1 MGFCGIMR
9 DNLGLC
15 GIIWDLEFGIWDYV
29 GLCRISFLFRLLT
42 KEYAPRTL
50 RVSSRF
56 FPRNARTIDKSRLVK
71 ADLNASLKGA
81 SEQNTTQEREREHFT
96 QENISKQEE
105 YFTFTKHKHN
115 TTQGE
120 IIKTEPESN
129 GFAIFLLSNQI
140 LHMN

>member
-1 MGFCGIMR
+1 MGFCGITWY
-9 DNLGLC
+9 NLGLC
-15 GIIWDLEFGIWDYV
+15 QN
-29 GLCRISFLFRLLT
+29 RSFLFRLLT

-56 FPRNARTIDKSRLVK
+56 FRGNARTIDKSRLVK

-81 SEQNTTQEREREHFT
+81 SEQNTTQELEREHFT

-115 TTQGE
+115 KTQGE
-120 IIKTEPESN
+120 IIKTEPERN
-129 GFAIFLLSNQI
+129 GLAII

>member
-1 MGFCGIMR
+1 MGFCGITWY
-9 DNLGLC
+9 NLGLC
-15 GIIWDLEFGIWDYV
+15 QN
-29 GLCRISFLFRLLT
+29 RSFLFRLLT
-42 KEYAPRTL
+42 KEYAPQTL

-56 FPRNARTIDKSRLVK
+56 FPGNARTIDKSRLVIRIVN

-81 SEQNTTQEREREHFT
+81 SEQNTTQELEREHFT

-120 IIKTEPESN
+120 IIKTELESN
-129 GFAIFLLSNQI
+129 GFCKSVAE
-140 LHMN
+140 

>member
-9 DNLGLC
+9 DNLGLYQ
-15 GIIWDLEFGIWDYV
+15 IRSL
-29 GLCRISFLFRLLT
+29 LFRLLT
-42 KEYAPRTL
+42 KEYAPQTL

-56 FPRNARTIDKSRLVK
+56 FPGNARIIYKTILVK

-81 SEQNTTQEREREHFT
+81 SEQNTTQELEREHFT

-105 YFTFTKHKHN
+105 YFTFTKHKHH

-120 IIKTEPESN
+120 KFKTELESN
-129 GFAIFLLSNQI
+129 GFAKVLLSNQI

>member
-1 MGFCGIMR
+1 MGFCGITW

-15 GIIWDLEFGIWDYV
+15 
-29 GLCRISFLFRLLT
+29 RIKSFLFRLLT
-42 KEYAPRTL
+42 KEYAPQTL

-56 FPRNARTIDKSRLVK
+56 FPGNARTIDKSRIVN

-81 SEQNTTQEREREHFT
+81 SEQNTTQELEREHFT

-129 GFAIFLLSNQI
+129 GSAMFLLSNQI
-140 LHMN
+140 LHMNQHKVFCQFAFLCD

>member
-1 MGFCGIMR
+1 M
-9 DNLGLC
+9 
-15 GIIWDLEFGIWDYV
+15 
-29 GLCRISFLFRLLT
+29 FRLLT

-56 FPRNARTIDKSRLVK
+56 FPGNARTIDKSRLVIRIVN

-81 SEQNTTQEREREHFT
+81 SEQNTTQELEREHFT

-120 IIKTEPESN
+120 IIKTEPERN
-129 GFAIFLLSNQI
+129 GPAKINARPFAILLSFETNC
-140 LHMN
+140 LSDVRGTSGRSMD

>member
-1 MGFCGIMR
+1 MA
-9 DNLGLC
+9 
-15 GIIWDLEFGIWDYV
+15 
-29 GLCRISFLFRLLT
+29 LCRIRSFLFRLLT

-56 FPRNARTIDKSRLVK
+56 FSGNARTIDKSRLVN

-81 SEQNTTQEREREHFT
+81 SEQNTTQELEREQFT

-129 GFAIFLLSNQI
+129 DSATFLLSNQI
-140 LHMN
+140 LRMN

>member
-1 MGFCGIMR
+1 MR
-9 DNLGLC
+9 LK
-15 GIIWDLEFGIWDYV
+15 
-29 GLCRISFLFRLLT
+29 LF
-42 KEYAPRTL
+42 
-50 RVSSRF
+50 VCHQGF
-56 FPRNARTIDKSRLVK
+56 FPGNARTIDKSRLVIRIAN

-81 SEQNTTQEREREHFT
+81 SEQNTTQELEREHFT

-115 TTQGE
+115 TAQGE

-129 GFAIFLLSNQI
+129 SSALFLLSNQI

>member
-1 MGFCGIMR
+1 M
-9 DNLGLC
+9 
-15 GIIWDLEFGIWDYV
+15 
-29 GLCRISFLFRLLT
+29 FRLLT

-56 FPRNARTIDKSRLVK
+56 FPGNARTIDKSRLVIRIVN

-81 SEQNTTQEREREHFT
+81 SEQNTTQELEREHFT

-120 IIKTEPESN
+120 IIKTEPERN
-129 GFAIFLLSNQI
+129 GFAIVLLSNQI

>member
-1 MGFCGIMR
+1 MA
-9 DNLGLC
+9 
-15 GIIWDLEFGIWDYV
+15 
-29 GLCRISFLFRLLT
+29 LCRIRSFLFRLLT

-56 FPRNARTIDKSRLVK
+56 FPGNARTIDKSRLVK

-81 SEQNTTQEREREHFT
+81 SEQNTTQELEREHFT

-120 IIKTEPESN
+120 IIKTEPEMN
-129 GFAIFLLSNQI
+129 GPAKINTRPFAILLSFQTNCLSDVKGI
-140 LHMN
+140 HFNRIYTYVFSI

>member
-1 MGFCGIMR
+1 MGFCGIML

-15 GIIWDLEFGIWDYV
+15 
-29 GLCRISFLFRLLT
+29 RNKSFLFRLLT

-56 FPRNARTIDKSRLVK
+56 FPGNARTIDKSRLVIRIAN

-81 SEQNTTQEREREHFT
+81 SEQNTTQELEREHFT

-120 IIKTEPESN
+120 IIKTKPESS

>member
-1 MGFCGIMR
+1 M
-9 DNLGLC
+9 
-15 GIIWDLEFGIWDYV
+15 
-29 GLCRISFLFRLLT
+29 GLCRIRSFLFRLLT

-56 FPRNARTIDKSRLVK
+56 FPGNARTIDELRLVIRLVK

-81 SEQNTTQEREREHFT
+81 SEQNTTQELEREHFT

-120 IIKTEPESN
+120 IIKTEPERN
-129 GFAIFLLSNQI
+129 GFAIVLLSNQI

>member
-9 DNLGLC
+9 DNLGLYQ
-15 GIIWDLEFGIWDYV
+15 IRSL
-29 GLCRISFLFRLLT
+29 LFRLLT
-42 KEYAPRTL
+42 KEYAPQTL

-56 FPRNARTIDKSRLVK
+56 FPGNARMIDKSRLVK

-81 SEQNTTQEREREHFT
+81 SEQNTTQELEREHFT

-120 IIKTEPESN
+120 IIKTELESN
-129 GFAIFLLSNQI
+129 GFAKVLLSNQI

>member
-9 DNLGLC
+9 DNLGLYQ
-15 GIIWDLEFGIWDYV
+15 IRSL
-29 GLCRISFLFRLLT
+29 LFRLLT
-42 KEYAPRTL
+42 KEYAPQTL

-56 FPRNARTIDKSRLVK
+56 FPGNARTIDNSRLVIRIVN

-81 SEQNTTQEREREHFT
+81 SEQNTTQELEREHFT

-120 IIKTEPESN
+120 IIKTELESN
-129 GFAIFLLSNQI
+129 GFCKSVAE
-140 LHMN
+140 

>member
-1 MGFCGIMR
+1 MGFCGITWYH
-9 DNLGLC
+9 LGLC
-15 GIIWDLEFGIWDYV
+15 QN
-29 GLCRISFLFRLLT
+29 RSFLFRLLT
-42 KEYAPRTL
+42 KEYAPQTL

-56 FPRNARTIDKSRLVK
+56 FPGNARMIDKSRLVK

-81 SEQNTTQEREREHFT
+81 SEQNTTQELEREHFT

-105 YFTFTKHKHN
+105 YFTFTKHKHH

-120 IIKTEPESN
+120 KFKTELESN
-129 GFAIFLLSNQI
+129 GFAKVLLSNQI

>member
-1 MGFCGIMR
+1 MR
-9 DNLGLC
+9 LK
-15 GIIWDLEFGIWDYV
+15 
-29 GLCRISFLFRLLT
+29 LF
-42 KEYAPRTL
+42 
-50 RVSSRF
+50 VCHQGF
-56 FPRNARTIDKSRLVK
+56 FPGNARTIDKSRLVIRIAN

-81 SEQNTTQEREREHFT
+81 SEQNTTQELEREHFT

-129 GFAIFLLSNQI
+129 SSALFLLSNQI

>member
-1 MGFCGIMR
+1 M
-9 DNLGLC
+9 
-15 GIIWDLEFGIWDYV
+15 WDYV
-29 GLCRISFLFRLLT
+29 VQFGIMSEPKFFVQT
-42 KEYAPRTL
+42 PDK
-50 RVSSRF
+50 RVCASNSSCVIKVFSWKCKNDRY
-56 FPRNARTIDKSRLVK
+56 KSRLVK

-81 SEQNTTQEREREHFT
+81 SEQNTTQELEREHFT

-129 GFAIFLLSNQI
+129 GFAKVLLSNQI

>member
-9 DNLGLC
+9 DNLGLYQ
-15 GIIWDLEFGIWDYV
+15 IRSL
-29 GLCRISFLFRLLT
+29 LFRLLT
-42 KEYAPRTL
+42 KEYAPQTL

-56 FPRNARTIDKSRLVK
+56 FPGNARMIDKSRLVK

-81 SEQNTTQEREREHFT
+81 SEQNTTQELEREHFT

-120 IIKTEPESN
+120 IIKTEPERN
-129 GFAIFLLSNQI
+129 GFAIVLFSNQI

>member
-9 DNLGLC
+9 DNLGLYQ
-15 GIIWDLEFGIWDYV
+15 IRSL
-29 GLCRISFLFRLLT
+29 LFRLLT
-42 KEYAPRTL
+42 KEYAPQTL

-56 FPRNARTIDKSRLVK
+56 FPGNAIIIYKTRLVK

-81 SEQNTTQEREREHFT
+81 SEQNTTQELEREHFT

-120 IIKTEPESN
+120 IIKTKLESN
-129 GFAIFLLSNQI
+129 GFAKVLLSNQI